1 MEWAW
6 SSNLC
11 IRSFPFGSKN
21 CAMLKIVPKDFK
33 DHFFL
38 EVISVQCSELCRK
51 LTRIL
56 CVFFVLS
63 YCSHGRD
70 SIPSYGANG
79 AIVIWK
85 LHRCL
90 EDVQCKRC
98 WCQQTKIPRLVE
110 QYQWQIFLFLLHHYV
125 NLNWPPSSHNIFVLI
140 TEEKLNI
147 KQDWGNPAENRQF
160 VKLRKRDLEAIQGR
174 NHC

>member
-1 MEWAW
+1 MH
-6 SSNLC
+6 
-11 IRSFPFGSKN
+11 ITKDYFGSQMTVIFMSVCAQSTINLHNHGMGMKQQSMHSIISLVL
-21 CAMLKIVPKDFK
+21 AMLKIVPKDFK

-85 LHRCL
+85 LHRCF
-90 EDVQCKRC
+90 EHVQCKRC

-125 NLNWPPSSHNIFVLI
+125 NLNWPPSSHNIFVPYY
-140 TEEKLNI
+140 
-147 KQDWGNPAENRQF
+147 WGEAE
-160 VKLRKRDLEAIQGR
+160 
-174 NHC
+174 H